1 MYQRDLQAGLNRE
14 CLERVFYGGIKMKKY
29 RIIYQCNT
37 YTTEYFVNAENEETA
52 EKKFREIKG
61 NNPKIVSIEEV

>member
-1 MYQRDLQAGLNRE
+1 
-14 CLERVFYGGIKMKKY
+14 MKKY
-29 RIIYQCNT
+29 RITYQINT
-37 YTTEYFVNAENEETA
+37 YTTEYFVNAENKETA

>member
-1 MYQRDLQAGLNRE
+1 
-14 CLERVFYGGIKMKKY
+14 MKKY
-29 RIIYQCNT
+29 RIIYQSNA

>member
-1 MYQRDLQAGLNRE
+1 
-14 CLERVFYGGIKMKKY
+14 MKKY
-29 RIIYQCNT
+29 RITYQSNT
-37 YTTEYFVNAENEETA
+37 YTTEYFVNAENKETA